1 MVTEKTKRTH
11 RMWCVLFVS
20 LHHVGEV
27 DWRAVAYHG
36 GVPSAEGGLIACVR
50 IVKVILDEEGEMR
63 FIWDG

>member
-1 MVTEKTKRTH
+1 
-11 RMWCVLFVS
+11 MWCVLFVS

-27 DWRAVAYHG
+27 DWCAVAYHG

-50 IVKVILDEEGEMR
+50 FVKVILDEEGEMR